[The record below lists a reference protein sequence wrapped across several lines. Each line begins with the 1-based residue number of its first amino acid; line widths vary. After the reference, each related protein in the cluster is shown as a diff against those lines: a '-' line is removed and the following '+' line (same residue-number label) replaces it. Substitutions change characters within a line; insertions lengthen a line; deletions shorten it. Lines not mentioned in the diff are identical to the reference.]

1 MNKKTQMA
9 LYFGVL
15 GLVTIG
21 LVVTIIRL
29 GVVAQSE
36 IKALKDNEN
45 HLEQIIEENK
55 MEYERKIQELEESEA
70 QAQEEKQNIL
80 KEYEKLN
87 EKYQEEIKPVSFNS
101 NNLLSP
107 SGANT
112 RKLAIGLK
120 GTGLE
125 GLESSYIEA
134 EKEYGVNAIF
144 LCALTAEES
153 AWGTSN
159 RARNQNNMSG
169 FEVYNDDAVGA
180 TFSSKHESIMTTARL
195 LKNHYLTPN
204 GSYFNGY
211 SIYDVNKNYCPVNGT
226 SWSDNISAIANQLVR
241 KINSR

>member
-1 MNKKTQMA
+1 MNKKTKMA
-9 LYFGVL
+9 LCGVSS
-15 GLVTIG
+15 LVTIA
-21 LVVTIIRL
+21 LVATVIRL
-29 GVVAQSE
+29 GVVVRSE
-36 IKALKDNEN
+36 IKTLKDNEN
-45 HLEQIIEENK
+45 HLKQIIRENK
-55 MEYERKIQELEESEA
+55 IEYEKKVKELEELEA
-70 QAQEEKQNIL
+70 QTQKEKQNIL
-80 KEYEKLN
+80 EEYEKLN
-87 EKYQEEIKPVSFNS
+87 EKYQEEIKPVSFNK

-107 SGANT
+107 SGANA

-125 GLESSYIEA
+125 GLENSYIEA

-169 FEVYNDDAVGA
+169 FEVYNDNAVGA
-180 TFSSKHESIMTTARL
+180 TFSSKHDSIITTAKL
-195 LKNHYLTPN
+195 LKNNYLTPS
-204 GSYFNGY
+204 GSYFYGY

-226 SWSDNISAIANQLVR
+226 SWSDNISNIANQLVR